1 MIWNL
6 LGFIFEAE
14 LHGNIETEFQR
25 LSEGAESLKQ
35 IKLTGRQE
43 RNWSDLG
50 FT

>member
-14 LHGNIETEFQR
+14 LYGNMETEFPR
-25 LSEGAESLKQ
+25 LTEGAESLKQ

-43 RNWSDLG
+43 RNFG
-50 FT
+50 QI